1 MPAPILIGL
10 AIAAGYILAAGSKAK
25 VGASMQVGY
34 PMDDSEGTRAALE
47 RYANAMAQNNAD
59 WFKANPDAPCCAVCA
74 GVGYV
79 PPQNC
84 KGNAACQAVQDA
96 PGLLAARVGT
106 CFDLAAY
113 NAGHYLSEGQA
124 AEVRLVHAENAQG
137 ELIEFQYH
145 AVIIGPKGIEDP
157 AKEIQENAAT
167 VGAQLSAGPGAAGTD
182 CVTVVANDGVTQYKC
197 CRRPGD
203 TFRTCT
209 RLTIDPW
216 RPSAEPTGPQALA
229 AATATHRATSGGC
242 GCG

>member
-10 AIAAGYILAAGSKAK
+10 AIAAGYLLSTGSKAK

-96 PGLLAARVGT
+96 PGLLAANVGT

-124 AEVRLVHAENAQG
+124 AEVRLVHAEDAQG

-145 AVIIGPKGIEDP
+145 AIIVGPKGIEDP
-157 AKEIQENAAT
+157 AREIQEKAASVGYPNADGCIEYPQFGKVCCPDPADKTAAWTCRKLVITIDPFGGEPATAPKQLAAAAAT
-167 VGAQLSAGPGAAGTD
+167 QGAAG
-182 CVTVVANDGVTQYKC
+182 Q
-197 CRRPGD
+197 
-203 TFRTCT
+203 
-209 RLTIDPW
+209 
-216 RPSAEPTGPQALA
+216 
-229 AATATHRATSGGC
+229 GC

>member
-1 MPAPILIGL
+1 MPAPLIIGL
-10 AIAAGYILAAGSKAK
+10 AAIAGYILGSGKKAT
-25 VGASMQVGY
+25 VGAASMQVAY

-84 KGNAACQAVQDA
+84 KGNPSCQAVLDA
-96 PGLLAARVGT
+96 PALLAANVGT

-113 NAGHYLSEGQA
+113 NAGHYLSEGKA
-124 AEVRLVHAENAQG
+124 AEVRLVHAEDAQG

-145 AVIIGPKGIEDP
+145 AIIVGPKGIEDP
-157 AKEIQENAAT
+157 AKEIQEKAAT
-167 VGAQLSAGPGAAGTD
+167 VGGSEVGDCFWTKDGFGNDRYCCVKAGNTPGTTQLVCVPLTTEPGGPGAAM
-182 CVTVVANDGVTQYKC
+182 
-197 CRRPGD
+197 
-203 TFRTCT
+203 
-209 RLTIDPW
+209 
-216 RPSAEPTGPQALA
+216 EP
-229 AATATHRATSGGC
+229 ATSDIKAPQTAIPGAAGQGC